1 MSGTR
6 RVLSLPR
13 TPRSEKVEPADVRV
27 PVGIFDLQLPARQFV
42 VQHKVAEVGD
52 VSLTT
57 EFLLRLLHSA
67 DGMPEETAAT
77 FFGFDANEM
86 AYVVKDAET
95 RAYISRS
102 EGRIW
107 LTDAGN
113 ALFKEG
119 DKPQIYDV
127 IKKTERVGFD
137 LLALAPCD
145 RESQSEFERSLPEL
159 AIRDPSLVA
168 NASRLVPE
176 SFRRFFGEISS
187 RRDRDAVDQLRRSLY
202 SVDGVVAGDRFSTIV
217 PFVAI
222 ASVRRPG
229 EPEALL
235 EKWRTGHELAD
246 RDRVVHGVAEFLDSL
261 RTNRMPEDV
270 NALDVLANIAPEY
283 LKEFVNRSGFATL
296 RYFKELAGRAGELR
310 SNRPTVG
317 IVGALYQPE
326 NIERIKS
333 AIGYAKDRSAFGNDA
348 FVWVVPKQSAWGA
361 ARSFLELLEVLTK
374 EGVEIDA
381 TGRKL
386 ERAAVLIEEGKP
398 QWRLIKSPFAPYCR
412 PSTGAIPSSLEILL
426 VPGKIAAVVVHAP
439 VTEDRG
445 FPIPLGI
452 LTFDAPIVRRVHRYL
467 TDNLPAEV
475 TRYGT
480 TDGVHLRT
488 LLDWPQSDSEASV
501 SPEVPDQPENP

>member
-6 RVLSLPR
+6 RVLSLPNR
-13 TPRSEKVEPADVRV
+13 AGDEKAGSADVRV
-27 PVGIFDLQLPARQFV
+27 PVGIFDLQLPARQFL

-67 DGMPEETAAT
+67 DGMPEETAAR

-86 AYVVKDAET
+86 AYVIRDAET

-107 LTDAGN
+107 LTDPGH

-127 IKKTERVGFD
+127 LKKTEKVGFD

-145 RESQSEFERSLPEL
+145 REPQSEFERSLPEL
-159 AIRDPSLVA
+159 AIRDSGLVA
-168 NASRLVPE
+168 NASKHVPE

-187 RRDRDAVDQLRRSLY
+187 RRDSDAADQLKRSLY
-202 SVDGVVAGDRFSTIV
+202 SVDDVVVGDRFSAVV
-217 PFVAI
+217 PFVAM

-229 EPEALL
+229 EPEAFL

-246 RDRVVHGVAEFLDSL
+246 RDRVVHGVAEYLEGL
-261 RTNRMPEDV
+261 RTNKTPEDA
-270 NALDVLANIAPEY
+270 NALEVLTNIAPEY
-283 LKEFVNRSGFATL
+283 LKEYVNRSGFASL

-326 NIERIKS
+326 NIERIKT
-333 AIGYAKDRSAFGNDA
+333 AIGYAKDRPAFGNES
-348 FVWVVPKQSAWGA
+348 FLWVVPKQASWGA
-361 ARSFLELLEVLTK
+361 ARSLIELLEVLSK
-374 EGVEIDA
+374 EEVEIDG

-386 ERAAVLIEEGKP
+386 ERAAILIEEGKP
-398 QWRLIKSPFAPYCR
+398 QWRLTKTSSPPYCR
-412 PSTGAIPSSLEILL
+412 PNTGAIPSSLEILL
-426 VPGKIAAVVVHAP
+426 IPGKVAAVVVHAP

-445 FPIPLGI
+445 FPIPLGV
-452 LTFDAPIVRRVHRYL
+452 LTFDTQILRRVHQYL
-467 TDNLPAEV
+467 LDSLPAQMA
-475 TRYGT
+475 RYGT
-480 TDGVHLRT
+480 SDGVQVRT
-488 LLDWPQSDSEASV
+488 MLEWPQSHC
-501 SPEVPDQPENP
+501 EVPSSELPDRSEHL